1 MILTIG
7 LMKFRLAILTAVVLC
22 FVAFHHGMVFAAGA
36 KRVVVVK
43 VDGLP
48 PDMVDGFIRERD
60 ARTGKSLLP
69 WIDHIFYQ
77 RGTRLANFY
86 VRGTSLSAP
95 SWSILDTGRHLQ
107 IKGNV
112 EYDRLMLGTY
122 DYLNIFPFYISYSL
136 SRRVDMPGPELFD
149 ELGIPLLYDAY
160 PYDERFMSFQLFQRG
175 VRWSTLQ
182 RGVQNRFTTR
192 TPRELFDEW
201 AVGFE
206 LRSVL
211 FEQTERELLGKLK
224 DPNITYL
231 DFYTTEFDHAAH
243 GNRDRATHLRSIH
256 EVDALIGRIWTAIQ
270 ATPDAAQTALILV
283 SDHGVNTDTRIYS
296 QGYNLVKLLNS
307 KAGGG
312 HHVIT
317 KRRPLLDYSLKGV
330 YPLIPLV
337 TSTSADSYYLKNQS
351 TDYPTALLDFDGN
364 ERAAIH
370 LRDGSLNLL
379 HILFQQLQSD
389 TTTDT
394 QRRAARFA
402 LFSIINRRRSE
413 WRSLHDELT
422 EELLAADRLAA
433 RRAREVEAQPK
444 KWTEV
449 DRDKG
454 IDQEARRVSVD
465 RLNLENDAKRY
476 RAYLETLDALL
487 ALSPETFEP
496 DKLRIENLIAKNA
509 MGTSNTLRELQHYPV
524 GLSENG
530 LIVKADGTLDME
542 RSFSYVNYFALMTEQ
557 SVRNNVQPGVDK
569 HPVDFVAVRLASNLV
584 AQLGDKD
591 EDLRADE
598 AALLYKDQTHQA
610 LVLSRRNASPDGKEK
625 LLLRYVPIKNLLEN
639 EDGELSFEIASLTKG
654 LPLALWDDANLVV
667 PNTVPIDAASTPNV
681 VTISQSASQSA
692 SQAMTD
698 AVSKNARAAWLDEW
712 HTDVEW
718 LDAVHRTAYSNGI
731 IGVIEH
737 FSRHPLSTFAASDSL
752 SETDARLL
760 HRFRTRQRALVETD
774 LFIHANDHW
783 NFDVRGFN
791 PGGNHGSFRRIS
803 THSTLMFAGGD
814 ATGIPRGEVVEQP
827 YDSLDFV
834 PTVMRLTNRLSETI
848 NLPVRWSRTRSEALP
863 GRIIGE
869 VIGETNTNPPLRT
882 VRVPVGSSPSSEAE
896 GAP

>member
-1 MILTIG
+1 M
-7 LMKFRLAILTAVVLC
+7 ILTAVVLC
-22 FVAFHHGMVFAAGA
+22 LVAFTHNPASAAGA

-48 PDMVDGFIRERD
+48 PDMVDGFVRERD

-69 WIDHIFYQ
+69 WVEHIFYQ
-77 RGTRLANFY
+77 RGTRVANFY

-95 SWSILDTGRHLQ
+95 SWSILDSGRHLQ

-182 RGVQNRFTTR
+182 RGMQNRFTTR

-201 AVGFE
+201 TMGFD

-211 FEQTERELLGKLK
+211 FEQTERELLEKLK

-243 GNRDRATHLRSIH
+243 GNRDRATHLHSIR

-270 ATPDAAQTALILV
+270 ATPEAAHTALILV
-283 SDHGVNTDTRIYS
+283 SDHGINTDAKIYS

-307 KAGGG
+307 RTGGG

-317 KRRPLLDYSLKGV
+317 KRRLMLDYSLKGV
-330 YPLIPLV
+330 YPLVPLV
-337 TSTSADSYYLKNQS
+337 TSTSQDSYYLKNQS

-379 HILFQQLQSD
+379 HILLQQLKSAS
-389 TTTDT
+389 TTDAE
-394 QRRAARFA
+394 RRAARFA
-402 LFSIINRRRSE
+402 LFSIINNRRSE

-422 EELLAADRLAA
+422 EELHALDRLAA
-433 RRAREVEAQPK
+433 RRVRQVEAQPK
-444 KWTEV
+444 KWTV
-449 DRDKG
+449 ADRDKG
-454 IDQEARRVSVD
+454 IDQEARRVNVD

-496 DKLRIENLIAKNA
+496 DKIRIENLIAKNA

-524 GLSENG
+524 GLGDKG
-530 LIVKADGTLDME
+530 LVVKPDGTLDME
-542 RSFSYVNYFALMTEQ
+542 RSFAYVNYFALMTEQ
-557 SVRNNVQPGVDK
+557 AVRNNVQPGVEK

-584 AQLGDKD
+584 AQLADKD
-591 EDLRADE
+591 KDLRADE
-598 AALLYKDQTHQA
+598 AVLLYKDVAHQA
-610 LVLSRRNASPDGKEK
+610 LILARRDASPDGK
-625 LLLRYVPIKNLLEN
+625 LHLRFVPIKNLFEN
-639 EDGELSFEIASLTKG
+639 EDGNLSFETASFTTG
-654 LPLALWDDANLVV
+654 LPLALWEDANLS
-667 PNTVPIDAASTPNV
+667 VPIDATFTSNA

-692 SQAMTD
+692 PDT
-698 AVSKNARAAWLDEW
+698 VSKNTRAAWLNEW
-712 HTDVEW
+712 HTDYEW
-718 LDAVHRTAYSNGI
+718 LNAVHRTSYSNGV

-737 FSRHPLSTFAASDSL
+737 FSRHPISPLAASDSF
-752 SETDARLL
+752 SDTDARLL

-774 LFIHANDHW
+774 LFIHANNHW

-791 PGGNHGSFRRIS
+791 PGGNHGSFHRIS
-803 THSTLMFAGGD
+803 THSTLMFAGGA
-814 ATGIPRGEVVEQP
+814 ATGIPRGAVVEQP

-834 PTVMRLTNRLSETI
+834 PTVMRLTNRLSESTS
-848 NLPVRWSRTRSEALP
+848 LPVRWSRTRADALP
-863 GRIIGE
+863 GRVIGE
-869 VIGETNTNPPLRT
+869 VIGEANSPLRT
-882 VRVPVGSSPSSEAE
+882 AQVPAASSPPSRAK